1 MKRLAFLLTMVLAWP
16 AVGRTDKTRC
26 PVAPRS
32 KSGQNHKAANDALK
46 PESNDPDCARI
57 LKLQET
63 LDGIVRG
70 ATLGRL
76 RVGIRVEDLMTGRVL
91 YGRGSQQL
99 MDPASN
105 QKILAMAAALIR
117 LGGEYQFRTQVLGPT
132 PDGDGSVLGDV
143 VLQGSGDPSLRLVDL
158 NSLANDL
165 VRRGVTMVSGNVLGD
180 PRRIGSTEPA
190 VGRSPLQLGAGT
202 IWIRVSPGE
211 RAGDPGIVSVSPE
224 SDAYVVVNR
233 TDTRGKGRGRL
244 SVTLSQDTDKIHIL
258 VQGTVRQG
266 GADMVMRRPPP
277 NHTLF
282 AAILL
287 HRAMVQAGIEVRGQ
301 PAVGWG
307 GKPSKITKATPV
319 PGTLVAS
326 TADGP
331 FLGDTPGPKVSDLLA
346 WHESAPLSLI
356 IRRVNKISDN
366 EWAERVLEQVGAE
379 VLGGVATTAKG
390 IKVLRDALTELGIAN
405 EEYVP
410 INGSGL
416 GHNNRIKAITLV
428 KLLRSLYFD
437 PRIGPELTQS
447 LSVGGVDGTTRNRF
461 LGTPSAERVRA
472 KTGTL
477 QGVSCLSGYVGEGPD
492 IIVFSILV
500 EGHRRRGVAAVR
512 SAQVSAVNAM
522 MAYTRRQI
530 KDTEG
535 VKEELPFGI
544 DYETGEGENLE
555 TLE

>member
-1 MKRLAFLLTMVLAWP
+1 
-16 AVGRTDKTRC
+16 
-26 PVAPRS
+26 
-32 KSGQNHKAANDALK
+32 
-46 PESNDPDCARI
+46 
-57 LKLQET
+57 
-63 LDGIVRG
+63 
-70 ATLGRL
+70 
-76 RVGIRVEDLMTGRVL
+76 
-91 YGRGSQQL
+91 

-105 QKILAMAAALIR
+105 QKILAMATALIR
-117 LGGEYQFRTQVLGPT
+117 LGGEYQFRTQLLGPL
-132 PDGDGSVLGDV
+132 PDGEGSVLGDV

-158 NSLANDL
+158 RALADDL
-165 VRRGVTMVSGNVLGD
+165 VRRGVTVVSGNVLGD

-190 VGRSPLQLGAGT
+190 VGRSPLQLGAGS

-211 RAGDPGIVSVSPE
+211 RVGDPGTVSINPE

-233 TDTRGKGRGRL
+233 TDTRAKGRGKL
-244 SVTLSQDTDKIHIL
+244 AVTLSQDSDKIHVL
-258 VQGTVRQG
+258 VTGTIRQG
-266 GADMVMRRPPP
+266 KADAVMRRPPP

-301 PAVGWG
+301 PGVGWG
-307 GKPSKITKATPV
+307 GKPSKQSRSPHIA
-319 PGTLVAS
+319 GSFLAS
-326 TADGP
+326 TTGAP
-331 FLGDTPGPKVSDLLA
+331 LLVETPSAPVFDLLA
-346 WHESAPLSLI
+346 VHQSAPLSLI

-379 VLGGVATTAKG
+379 VLGGVASTAKG
-390 IKVLRDALTELGIAN
+390 IKVLRDALGELGIPS
-405 EEYVP
+405 EGYVP

-416 GHNNRIKAITLV
+416 GHSNRIKPIALV
-428 KLLRSLYFD
+428 TLLRKLYFD
-437 PRIGPELTQS
+437 PRFGPEMAQS

-461 LGTPSAERVRA
+461 LGTPAAERVRA

-477 QGVSCLSGYVGEGPD
+477 HGVSCLSGYVGEGPD
-492 IIVFSILV
+492 IVVFSILV

-522 MAYTRRQI
+522 MTYTRRQVS
-530 KDTEG
+530 DDVT
-535 VKEELPFGI
+535 KEELPAGI